1 MLLPNKTPGTYD
13 HYSRGLL
20 YFKMQTKQYTTQ
32 LKGKLKV
39 EGYIRVFT
47 RFYEKRSYL
56 KKSNESMR
64 LIEIKLEKKTEFFEM
79 IACVVPT
86 DYSLNQQ

>member
-1 MLLPNKTPGTYD
+1 M
-13 HYSRGLL
+13 
-20 YFKMQTKQYTTQ
+20 
-32 LKGKLKV
+32 